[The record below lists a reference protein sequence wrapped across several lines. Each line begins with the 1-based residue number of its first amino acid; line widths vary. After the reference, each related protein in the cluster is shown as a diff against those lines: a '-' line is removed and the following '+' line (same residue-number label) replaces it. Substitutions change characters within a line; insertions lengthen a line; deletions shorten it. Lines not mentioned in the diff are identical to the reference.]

1 MEICIPNF
9 HLVNFRLD
17 KWPRPLRNPYVL
29 GHLAQLPPHP
39 AILERLSIFRIWREL
54 TRILSRDREDIS
66 NREDIGRILVQCQGT
81 RRISLFPGIFQ
92 RRHFP
97 LDRTLGIFAA
107 RKISRAQV
115 SRNVW

>member
-9 HLVNFRLD
+9 HLVKFRLD

-29 GHLAQLPPHP
+29 GHLASLG
-39 AILERLSIFRIWREL
+39 RLSVFLIWREL
-54 TRILSRDREDIS
+54 TRILSHHREDFS
-66 NREDIGRILVQCQGT
+66 NLEDIGRMLVQCRGT
-81 RRISLFPGIFQ
+81 RRISLYPGNIR

-97 LDRTLGIFAA
+97 LGRTLGIFAA

-115 SRNVW
+115 SRNV